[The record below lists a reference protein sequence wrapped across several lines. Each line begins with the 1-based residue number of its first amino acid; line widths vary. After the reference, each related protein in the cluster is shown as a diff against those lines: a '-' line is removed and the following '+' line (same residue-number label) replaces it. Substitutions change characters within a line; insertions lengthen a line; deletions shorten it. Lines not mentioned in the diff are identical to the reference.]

1 MNVMTRQT
9 LTLDEFLAWE
19 RQQELAHEFD
29 GVRVIPMN
37 GGTLGHY
44 EIAANLM
51 VLLRTLINRST
62 HRVVPA
68 GVKVLVDGRI
78 RYPDLVVAT
87 KTDDTSVDI
96 VPEPVV
102 VVEVSSPTSVA
113 RDTVTKNREYRATPT
128 INQYVVVE
136 QDTIAA
142 TSWLRA
148 GDDWVGTLLT
158 GDASLHF
165 PALGVTVALNA
176 LYEGVTLPKEEEP
189 TEI

>member
-1 MNVMTRQT
+1 MNVMTQQK

-29 GVRVIPMN
+29 GGRIIPMD

-44 EIAANLM
+44 LIGANLLR
-51 VLLRTLINRST
+51 LLWPAINRST

-87 KTDDTSVDI
+87 RTDDTSVDI
-96 VPEPVV
+96 VPEPVI
-102 VVEVSSPTSVA
+102 VVEVISPTSVA
-113 RDTVTKNREYRATPT
+113 RDTIEKNREYRATST
-128 INQYVVVE
+128 INQFVVVE
-136 QDTIAA
+136 QDTVAA
-142 TSWLRA
+142 TSWLRIG
-148 GDDWVGTLLT
+148 GDWTGTLLT

-165 PALGVTVALNA
+165 PALGATVALGA
-176 LYEGVTLPKEEEP
+176 LYEGVTLPKVEEP
-189 TEI
+189 TKT

>member
-1 MNVMTRQT
+1 MNVMTRQK

-29 GVRVIPMN
+29 GVRVVPMD

-44 EIAANLM
+44 EIAANLL
-51 VLLRTLINRST
+51 VLLGPLINRST

-78 RYPDLVVAT
+78 RYPDLIVAT
-87 KTDDTSVDI
+87 RTDDTSVDI

-102 VVEVSSPTSVA
+102 VVEVISPTSIG
-113 RDTVTKNREYRATPT
+113 RDTIEKNREYRATST

-136 QDTIAA
+136 QDRVAA
-142 TSWLRA
+142 TSWLRT
-148 GDDWVGTLLT
+148 GGDWVGTLLT

-165 PALGVTVALNA
+165 PALGVTVALA
-176 LYEGVTLPKEEEP
+176 DLYDGVALPKMEQPAE
-189 TEI
+189 T